1 MNLNENVGGIIMK
14 SRKMMHH
21 NEHYNNSI
29 IMGTNIT
36 KQRLESLDVLRGF
49 DLFCLVALEGI
60 MHPLAHAIDA
70 PWVDYFMWNFTH
82 MDWEGLSPWDLVMPL
97 FMFMSGVSIPFALSR
112 YRKEAVKGQAYRR
125 ILKRVILLWIFGMMC
140 QGNLLA
146 LNPERI
152 YLYTNTLQS
161 IAVGYLVASLLFLN
175 TRVKTQIGIAAGLLF
190 TFWGCMEFI
199 SVDGYGYGNYTPD
212 GNLAEWIDR
221 TLLGRFRDAATVQDG
236 QVVFAPWYRYTW
248 ILSSLNFDVTVLT
261 GLFAGY
267 IAKDKI
273 EEKKKLKLY
282 FGTGITMVI
291 AGWLWNFQM
300 PVIKTI
306 WTSSMVLVCSGY
318 CFLLMGLFYYWIDY
332 KGHRSGIT
340 WLKVYG
346 MNSIVAY
353 MLANV
358 VNFRCIGESLF
369 YGLEQY
375 MGSYYSFLM
384 TLWNIGA
391 VYVIIWFMYK
401 RGIFL
406 KV

>member
-1 MNLNENVGGIIMK
+1 MK
-14 SRKMMHH
+14 NTHSSSK
-21 NEHYNNSI
+21 
-29 IMGTNIT
+29 
-36 KQRLESLDVLRGF
+36 RLESLDALRGF
-49 DLFCLVALEGI
+49 DLFFLVALGPL
-60 MHPLAHAIDA
+60 MHSLARTANVEWFNESM
-70 PWVDYFMWNFTH
+70 WVFSH
-82 MDWEGLSPWDLVMPL
+82 VSWEGFSPWDLIMPL
-97 FMFMSGVSIPFALSR
+97 FLFMSGISMPFSLSR
-112 YRKEAVKGQAYRR
+112 YKSISDKRPLLRRLAKR
-125 ILKRVILLWIFGMMC
+125 ILLLWIFGMMC

-146 LNPERI
+146 LDPNTI
-152 YLYTNTLQS
+152 YLYSNTLQA
-161 IAVGYLVASLLFLN
+161 IATGYLITALLFLF
-175 TRVKTQIGIAAGLLF
+175 TSRRTQIITAVVLLLVYW
-190 TFWGCMEFI
+190 TAMQFI
-199 SVDGYGYGNYTPD
+199 TVDGYGGGNYTPQ
-212 GNLAEWIDR
+212 GNLAEWIDN
-221 TLLGRFRDAATVQDG
+221 TVLGRFRDTAQVIDG
-236 QVVFAPWYRYTW
+236 KVVVADWYHYTW
-248 ILSSLNFDVTVLT
+248 ILSSLNFGVTVLT

-306 WTSSMVLVCSGY
+306 WTSSMVLVSSGY

>member
-1 MNLNENVGGIIMK
+1 MK
-14 SRKMMHH
+14 NTHSSSK
-21 NEHYNNSI
+21 
-29 IMGTNIT
+29 
-36 KQRLESLDVLRGF
+36 RLESLDALRGF
-49 DLFCLVALEGI
+49 DLFFLVALGPL
-60 MHPLAHAIDA
+60 MHSLARTANVEWLNESM
-70 PWVDYFMWNFTH
+70 WVFSH
-82 MDWEGLSPWDLVMPL
+82 VSWEGFSPWDLIMPL
-97 FMFMSGVSIPFALSR
+97 FLFMSGISMPFSLSR
-112 YRKEAVKGQAYRR
+112 YKSISDKRPLLRRLAKR
-125 ILKRVILLWIFGMMC
+125 ILLLWIFGMMC

-146 LNPERI
+146 LDPNTI
-152 YLYTNTLQS
+152 YLYSNTLQA
-161 IAVGYLVASLLFLN
+161 IATGYLITALLFLF
-175 TRVKTQIGIAAGLLF
+175 TSRRTQIITAVVLLLVYW
-190 TFWGCMEFI
+190 TAMQFI
-199 SVDGYGYGNYTPD
+199 TVDGYGGGNYTPQ
-212 GNLAEWIDR
+212 GNLAEWIDN
-221 TLLGRFRDAATVQDG
+221 TVLGRFRDTAQVIDG
-236 QVVFAPWYRYTW
+236 KVVVADWYHYTW
-248 ILSSLNFDVTVLT
+248 ILSSLNFGVTVLT

-300 PVIKTI
+300 PIIKTI
-306 WTSSMVLVCSGY
+306 WTSSMVLVSSGY

-375 MGSYYSFLM
+375 MRSYYSFLM

>member
-1 MNLNENVGGIIMK
+1 MK
-14 SRKMMHH
+14 NTHSSSK
-21 NEHYNNSI
+21 
-29 IMGTNIT
+29 
-36 KQRLESLDVLRGF
+36 RLESLDALRGF
-49 DLFCLVALEGI
+49 DLFFLVALGPL
-60 MHPLAHAIDA
+60 MHSLARTANVEWLNESM
-70 PWVDYFMWNFTH
+70 WVFSH
-82 MDWEGLSPWDLVMPL
+82 VSWEGFSPWDLIMPL
-97 FMFMSGVSIPFALSR
+97 FLFMSGISMPFSLSR
-112 YRKEAVKGQAYRR
+112 YKSISDKRPLLRRLAKR
-125 ILKRVILLWIFGMMC
+125 ILLLWIFGMMC

-146 LNPERI
+146 LDPNTI
-152 YLYTNTLQS
+152 YLYSNTLQA
-161 IAVGYLVASLLFLN
+161 IATGYLITALLFLF
-175 TRVKTQIGIAAGLLF
+175 TSRRTQIITVVVLLLVYW
-190 TFWGCMEFI
+190 TAMQFI
-199 SVDGYGYGNYTPD
+199 TVDGYGGGNYTPQ
-212 GNLAEWIDR
+212 GNLAEWIDN
-221 TLLGRFRDAATVQDG
+221 TVLGRFRDTAQVIDG
-236 QVVFAPWYRYTW
+236 KVVVADWYHYTW
-248 ILSSLNFDVTVLT
+248 ILSSLNFGVTVLT

-306 WTSSMVLVCSGY
+306 WTSSMVLVSSGY

>member
-1 MNLNENVGGIIMK
+1 MK
-14 SRKMMHH
+14 NTHSSSK
-21 NEHYNNSI
+21 
-29 IMGTNIT
+29 
-36 KQRLESLDVLRGF
+36 RLESLDALRGF
-49 DLFCLVALEGI
+49 DLFFLVALGPL
-60 MHPLAHAIDA
+60 MHSLARTANVEWLNESM
-70 PWVDYFMWNFTH
+70 WVFSH
-82 MDWEGLSPWDLVMPL
+82 VSWEGFSPWDLIMPL
-97 FMFMSGVSIPFALSR
+97 FLFMSGISMPFSLSR
-112 YRKEAVKGQAYRR
+112 YKSISDKRPLLRRLAKR
-125 ILKRVILLWIFGMMC
+125 ILLLWIFGMMC

-146 LNPERI
+146 LDPNTI
-152 YLYTNTLQS
+152 YLYSNTLQA
-161 IAVGYLVASLLFLN
+161 IATGYLITALLFLF
-175 TRVKTQIGIAAGLLF
+175 TSRRTQIITAVVLLLVYW
-190 TFWGCMEFI
+190 TAMQFI
-199 SVDGYGYGNYTPD
+199 TVDGYGGGNYTPQ
-212 GNLAEWIDR
+212 GNLAEWIDN
-221 TLLGRFRDAATVQDG
+221 TVLGRFRDTAQVIDG
-236 QVVFAPWYRYTW
+236 KVVVADWYHYTW
-248 ILSSLNFDVTVLT
+248 ILSSLNFGVTVLT

-306 WTSSMVLVCSGY
+306 WTSSMVLVSSGY

-358 VNFRCIGESLF
+358 VNFRCIGQSLF

>member
-1 MNLNENVGGIIMK
+1 MK
-14 SRKMMHH
+14 NTHSSSK
-21 NEHYNNSI
+21 
-29 IMGTNIT
+29 
-36 KQRLESLDVLRGF
+36 RLESLDALRGF
-49 DLFCLVALEGI
+49 DLFFLVALGPL
-60 MHPLAHAIDA
+60 MHSLARTANVEWLNESM
-70 PWVDYFMWNFTH
+70 WVFSH
-82 MDWEGLSPWDLVMPL
+82 VSWEGFSPWDLIMPL
-97 FMFMSGVSIPFALSR
+97 FLFMSGISMPFSLSR
-112 YRKEAVKGQAYRR
+112 YKSISDKRPLLRRLAKR
-125 ILKRVILLWIFGMMC
+125 ILLLWIFGMMC

-146 LNPERI
+146 LDPNTI
-152 YLYTNTLQS
+152 YLYSNTLQA
-161 IAVGYLVASLLFLN
+161 IATGYLITALLFLF
-175 TRVKTQIGIAAGLLF
+175 TSRRTQIITAVVLLLVYW
-190 TFWGCMEFI
+190 TAMQFI
-199 SVDGYGYGNYTPD
+199 TVDGYGGGNYTPQ
-212 GNLAEWIDR
+212 GNLAEWIDN
-221 TLLGRFRDAATVQDG
+221 TVLGRFRDTA
-236 QVVFAPWYRYTW
+236 QVIDRKVVIADWYHYTW
-248 ILSSLNFDVTVLT
+248 ILSSLNFGVTVLT

-306 WTSSMVLVCSGY
+306 WTSSMVLVSSGY

>member
-1 MNLNENVGGIIMK
+1 MK
-14 SRKMMHH
+14 NTHSSSK
-21 NEHYNNSI
+21 
-29 IMGTNIT
+29 
-36 KQRLESLDVLRGF
+36 RLESLDALRGF
-49 DLFCLVALEGI
+49 DLFFLVALGPL
-60 MHPLAHAIDA
+60 MHSLARTANVEWLNESM
-70 PWVDYFMWNFTH
+70 WVFSH
-82 MDWEGLSPWDLVMPL
+82 VSWEGFSPWDLIMPL
-97 FMFMSGVSIPFALSR
+97 FLFMSGISMPFSLSR
-112 YRKEAVKGQAYRR
+112 YKSISDKRPLLRRLAKR
-125 ILKRVILLWIFGMMC
+125 ILQLWIFGMMC

-146 LNPERI
+146 LDPNTI
-152 YLYTNTLQS
+152 YLYSNTLQA
-161 IAVGYLVASLLFLN
+161 IATGYLITALLFLF
-175 TRVKTQIGIAAGLLF
+175 TSRRTQIITAVVLLLVYW
-190 TFWGCMEFI
+190 TTMQFI
-199 SVDGYGYGNYTPD
+199 TVDGYGGGNYTPQ
-212 GNLAEWIDR
+212 GNLAEWIDN
-221 TLLGRFRDAATVQDG
+221 TVLGRFRDTAQVIDG
-236 QVVFAPWYRYTW
+236 KMVVADWYHYTW
-248 ILSSLNFDVTVLT
+248 ILSSLNFGVTVLT

-306 WTSSMVLVCSGY
+306 WTSSMVLVSSGY

>member
-1 MNLNENVGGIIMK
+1 MK
-14 SRKMMHH
+14 NTHSSSK
-21 NEHYNNSI
+21 
-29 IMGTNIT
+29 
-36 KQRLESLDVLRGF
+36 RLESLDALRGF
-49 DLFCLVALEGI
+49 DLFFLVALGPL
-60 MHPLAHAIDA
+60 MHSLARTANVEWLNESM
-70 PWVDYFMWNFTH
+70 WVFSH
-82 MDWEGLSPWDLVMPL
+82 VSWEGFSPWDLIMPL
-97 FMFMSGVSIPFALSR
+97 FLFMSGISMPFSLSHYKSISDKRPLLRRLA
-112 YRKEAVKGQAYRR
+112 KR
-125 ILKRVILLWIFGMMC
+125 ILLLWIFGMMC

-146 LNPERI
+146 LDPNTI
-152 YLYTNTLQS
+152 YLYSNTLQA
-161 IAVGYLVASLLFLN
+161 IATGYLITALLFLF
-175 TRVKTQIGIAAGLLF
+175 TGRRTQIITAVVLLLVYW
-190 TFWGCMEFI
+190 TAMQFI
-199 SVDGYGYGNYTPD
+199 TVDGYGGGNYTPQ
-212 GNLAEWIDR
+212 GNLAEWIDN
-221 TLLGRFRDAATVQDG
+221 TVLGRFRDTAQVIDG
-236 QVVFAPWYRYTW
+236 KVVVADWYHYTW
-248 ILSSLNFDVTVLT
+248 ILSSLNFGVTVLT

-306 WTSSMVLVCSGY
+306 WTSSMVLVSSGY

>member
-1 MNLNENVGGIIMK
+1 MK
-14 SRKMMHH
+14 NTHSSSK
-21 NEHYNNSI
+21 
-29 IMGTNIT
+29 
-36 KQRLESLDVLRGF
+36 RLESLDALRGF
-49 DLFCLVALEGI
+49 DLFFLVALGPL
-60 MHPLAHAIDA
+60 MHSLARTANVEWLNESM
-70 PWVDYFMWNFTH
+70 WVFSH
-82 MDWEGLSPWDLVMPL
+82 VSWEGFSPWDLIMPL
-97 FMFMSGVSIPFALSR
+97 FLFMSGISMPFSLSR
-112 YRKEAVKGQAYRR
+112 YKSISDKRPLLRRLAKR
-125 ILKRVILLWIFGMMC
+125 ILLLWIFGMMC

-146 LNPERI
+146 LDPNTI
-152 YLYTNTLQS
+152 YLYSNTLQA
-161 IAVGYLVASLLFLN
+161 IATGYLITALLFLF
-175 TRVKTQIGIAAGLLF
+175 TSRRTQIITAVVLLLVYW
-190 TFWGCMEFI
+190 TAMQFI
-199 SVDGYGYGNYTPD
+199 TVDGYGGGNYTPQ
-212 GNLAEWIDR
+212 GNLAEWIDN
-221 TLLGRFRDAATVQDG
+221 TVLGRFRDTAQVIDG
-236 QVVFAPWYRYTW
+236 KVVVADWYHYTW
-248 ILSSLNFDVTVLT
+248 ILSSLNFGVTVLT

-306 WTSSMVLVCSGY
+306 WTSSMVLVSSGY

-353 MLANV
+353 MLANI

>member
-1 MNLNENVGGIIMK
+1 MK
-14 SRKMMHH
+14 NTHSSSK
-21 NEHYNNSI
+21 
-29 IMGTNIT
+29 
-36 KQRLESLDVLRGF
+36 RLESLDALRGF
-49 DLFCLVALEGI
+49 DLFFLVALGPL
-60 MHPLAHAIDA
+60 MHSLARTANVEWLNESM
-70 PWVDYFMWNFTH
+70 WVFSH
-82 MDWEGLSPWDLVMPL
+82 VSWEGFSPWDLIMPL
-97 FMFMSGVSIPFALSR
+97 FLFMSGISMPFSLSR
-112 YRKEAVKGQAYRR
+112 YKSISDKRPLLRRLAKR
-125 ILKRVILLWIFGMMC
+125 ILLLWIFGMMC

-146 LNPERI
+146 LDPNTI
-152 YLYTNTLQS
+152 YLYSNTLQA
-161 IAVGYLVASLLFLN
+161 IATGYLITALLFLF
-175 TRVKTQIGIAAGLLF
+175 TSRRTQIITAVVLLLVYW
-190 TFWGCMEFI
+190 TTMQFI
-199 SVDGYGYGNYTPD
+199 TVDGYGGGNYTPQ
-212 GNLAEWIDR
+212 GNLAEWIDN
-221 TLLGRFRDAATVQDG
+221 TVLGRFRDTAQVIDG
-236 QVVFAPWYRYTW
+236 KVVIADWYHYTW
-248 ILSSLNFDVTVLT
+248 ILSSLNFGVTVLT

-306 WTSSMVLVCSGY
+306 WTSSMVLVSSGY